1 MTLEEKV
8 KEIIANEFDINVR
21 LVTDELPLEE
31 LGDSLDKT
39 SLVMKFEEEFEIV
52 IDDSVAATFITVKDV
67 VEYIENICEP
77 DH

>member
-1 MTLEEKV
+1 VTIAEKV
-8 KEIIANEFDINVR
+8 KDIIANEFDIDVK

-52 IDDSVAATFITVKDV
+52 IDNSVAATFITVKDII
-67 VEYIENICEP
+67 EYIENICEP